1 MRVFERR
8 SVLCLWLSLVW
19 LGASGCAIV
28 GPASIRDGR
37 LAYNEAVQVTSDQE
51 LLLNIVRLRYRDT
64 PTILQIAN
72 IATQL
77 NLEGRLSSSWSILS
91 EDRFSVGGN
100 GIYYERPTISYRPV
114 TGQAF
119 IQQML
124 EPVAN
129 DKLMLLYNAG
139 WPVDTLFGLTVQS
152 ISGVQNAPGAS
163 GPTPEVDPKFR
174 QFRSVLQ
181 AFRDLQRAGQL
192 TIGRK
197 GNKAEM
203 RIGADPGLKKQ
214 TDLLYKT
221 LRLRPDAESYEI
233 AQATNPF
240 NRTSI
245 TIVPRSL
252 MSTLFFLAQGVE
264 APEDDIRAERVF
276 TAQFANGKEIDWQQV
291 TGGIF
296 RVRSS
301 TLRPGNSYVSVHY
314 RGTWFFIDDSDLNSK
329 TTFALVSQLFAMQ
342 SGNIRNAGPIL
353 TLPVGGG

>member
-1 MRVFERR
+1 
-8 SVLCLWLSLVW
+8 
-19 LGASGCAIV
+19 
-28 GPASIRDGR
+28 
-37 LAYNEAVQVTSDQE
+37 
-51 LLLNIVRLRYRDT
+51 LRYRDT

-77 NLEGRLSSSWSILS
+77 NLEGRLNSSWNILS
-91 EDRFSVGGN
+91 EDRFSVGAN

-152 ISGVQNAPGAS
+152 ISGIQNAPGAS
-163 GPTPEVDPKFR
+163 GPTPEVDLEFR
-174 QFRSVLQ
+174 RFRDVLQ

-197 GNKAEM
+197 GKQAEL
-203 RIGADPGLKKQ
+203 RIGSDPGLQ
-214 TDLLYKT
+214 EQIDYLYKT
-221 LRLRPDAESYEI
+221 LNLRPDAQSYEI

-240 NRTSI
+240 SRTSI
-245 TIVPRSL
+245 TIIPRSL

-264 APEDDIRAERVF
+264 APSGDVEAERVF

-301 TLRPGNSYVSVHY
+301 FLPPPNTYVKVHY
-314 RGTWFFIDDSDLNSK
+314 RGTWFFIDDSDLSSK

-342 SGNIRNAGPIL
+342 SGSVRNAGPLL